1 MPLHVRN
8 PPERASEILS
18 EGLESLLSTP
28 NSSLRT
34 WHEAG
39 DPHVT
44 QLDAASPHLVYFVGL
59 NDLVEGRIL
68 SAAQPTSWRYILLD
82 QQNVHAAA
90 EVAIDAAGEVVGFS
104 HLDRGPFVESTIAGI
119 DFAEKFE
126 ASLGV
131 DYELRLLTAPSVYF
145 VGHWLHGP
153 DDLIVPLAPAPGAL
167 EPEHAYTEDET
178 IVALRELIDR
188 RTLSQEPI
196 P

>member
-68 SAAQPTSWRYILLD
+68 SPAQPTSWRYILLD
-82 QQNVHAAA
+82 
-90 EVAIDAAGEVVGFS
+90 
-104 HLDRGPFVESTIAGI
+104 
-119 DFAEKFE
+119 
-126 ASLGV
+126 
-131 DYELRLLTAPSVYF
+131 
-145 VGHWLHGP
+145 
-153 DDLIVPLAPAPGAL
+153 
-167 EPEHAYTEDET
+167 
-178 IVALRELIDR
+178 
-188 RTLSQEPI
+188 
-196 P
+196 

>member
-8 PPERASEILS
+8 PPQRASEILN

-39 DPHVT
+39 DPHAT

-82 QQNVHAAA
+82 QENVHAAA

-119 DFAEKFE
+119 DFAERLE

-131 DYELRLLTAPSVYF
+131 DYELRLLSAPSVYF
-145 VGHWLHGP
+145 VGLWLHGA
-153 DDLIVPLAPAPGAL
+153 DDLLVPLAPAPRGL
-167 EPEHAYTEDET
+167 EPEHAYTEDEMV
-178 IVALRELIDR
+178 IALTELIEQRKINQD
-188 RTLSQEPI
+188 PI